1 MRLALLQCAPF
12 DDVTAATARLEAV
25 AAEAAAKGAEILIAP
40 EMYLTGYDIGVAAV
54 RAAAE
59 PIDGAMVAAVAEI
72 ARKNE
77 IAIVAGFPLRDD
89 GRIFNAVA
97 FIDRSGERR
106 SLYRKT
112 HLYGDVDQS
121 QFSAGDRLADVF
133 DYEGWKIG
141 LAICYDIEFPEV
153 ARALTLAGAE
163 LLLVPTANMEP
174 FDTVARRLVPARA
187 EENGVAIAYA
197 NYCGA
202 EGRFRYCG
210 QSCVADALGNDLAR
224 AGNDETLLIAD
235 VDRNAVLSA
244 RNRTPYLADR
254 RPSLYGNLT

>member
-12 DDVTAATARLEAV
+12 DDVAAATARLEAA
-25 AAEAAAKGAEILIAP
+25 AAEAAGRGTDILVTP
-40 EMYLTGYDIGVAAV
+40 EMYLTGYDIGAAAV

-59 PIDGAMVAAVAEI
+59 PVDGDMVAAVADI
-72 ARKNE
+72 ARKNG
-77 IAIVAGFPLRDD
+77 IAILVGFPLKDD

-97 FIDRSGERR
+97 FIDRNGERR

-133 DYEGWKIG
+133 EHEGWQIG

-163 LLLVPTANMEP
+163 LLLAPTANMEP

-210 QSCVADALGNDLAR
+210 QSCVVDALGNDLAR
-224 AGNDETLLIAD
+224 ASNDETLLIAD
-235 VDRNAVLSA
+235 VDRDAVLAA
-244 RNRTPYLADR
+244 RHRTPYLTDR
-254 RPSLYGNLT
+254 RPQLYGDLV